1 MAEKVSLEDGSSD
14 SVILSWKYPDGS
26 VASARPL
33 PREQAERLAR
43 VYGSM
48 YPDQTY
54 WMETVT
60 LDDTSAFVRI
70 QRRHVR
76 TSPQKTK

>member
-1 MAEKVSLEDGSSD
+1 MSPEQTGTDCVVLT
-14 SVILSWKYPDGS
+14 WKYPDGS
-26 VASARPL
+26 VASGHPL

-54 WMETVT
+54 WLEPWLTADEHV
-60 LDDTSAFVRI
+60 SARV
-70 QRRHVR
+70 QRRRVQ
-76 TSPQKTK
+76 TSPAKTK